1 MFAFI
6 MLSLGIILISKKYR
20 ERLLKQQALLHQTEM
35 NHREDML
42 IQQLRSVENERRRI
56 SRDIHDELGAVF
68 SLLSV
73 TLAQIQSN
81 EPGTRSYLTH
91 GKELIDSGIH
101 RVRRIAHELI
111 PSELEIFGLAEALK
125 QLCEETAFASG
136 LRVAYTNDA
145 VEETSISKE
154 FQLAVYRIVQEL
166 ISNSLK
172 HAGAHQIQIHI
183 HATESNFFLDYSD
196 DGKGMTT
203 AQTDGRA
210 RHGFNNIETRILLLN
225 GRWEISKNKTHGFA
239 CRLIIPLSIPSNT

>member
-81 EPGTRSYLTH
+81 EPGTRSFLTH
-91 GKELIDSGIH
+91 GK
-101 RVRRIAHELI
+101 
-111 PSELEIFGLAEALK
+111 
-125 QLCEETAFASG
+125 
-136 LRVAYTNDA
+136 
-145 VEETSISKE
+145 
-154 FQLAVYRIVQEL
+154 
-166 ISNSLK
+166 
-172 HAGAHQIQIHI
+172 
-183 HATESNFFLDYSD
+183 
-196 DGKGMTT
+196 
-203 AQTDGRA
+203 
-210 RHGFNNIETRILLLN
+210 
-225 GRWEISKNKTHGFA
+225 
-239 CRLIIPLSIPSNT
+239 